1 MSEILTIIPFQLIT
15 SVCHSIDLALDL
27 LKHEPEFIT
36 RLDFDGVSP
45 PVVLATLSYVFPS
58 GNQLVFWKR
67 WIYNG
72 GNYVLSYF
80 PINCSAILCTPW
92 MDLIFDKIT
101 CSTTQ

>member
-1 MSEILTIIPFQLIT
+1 MSEILTIIPFQFIT
-15 SVCHSIDLALDL
+15 SVCHSIDLALKMLGCAPKLMTSLDL
-27 LKHEPEFIT
+27 
-36 RLDFDGVSP
+36 DGVSP
-45 PVVLATLSYVFPS
+45 PVVLANLSYAFPS

-72 GNYVLSYF
+72 GNYVFLYF
-80 PINCSAILCTPW
+80 PINCSAILCAPW